1 MFLLNG
7 TPLPPDQ
14 PFEHDGVQY
23 PSNWL
28 RLASEADKAAIG
40 ITEQPDPVRPDDR
53 FYWVDGNNQG
63 TPKDLTELKA
73 QWTKQVDQ
81 IAYSLLL
88 PTDWMVV
95 RKSEA
100 NVEIPAAT
108 TTYRAAVRTNA
119 STNRAAIAAAADVPA
134 LIAAIAAFVWPI
146 DPNAPVRV

>member
-28 RLASEADKAAIG
+28 RLASQEEKAAIG

-63 TPKDLTELKA
+63 TPKDLNELKA

-88 PTDWMVV
+88 PTDWMIV
-95 RKSEA
+95 RKAET
-100 NVEIPAAT
+100 NVEVPADALNHRT
-108 TTYRAAVRTNA
+108 AVRAAAVANRT
-119 STNRAAIAAAADVPA
+119 AIANAADFE
-134 LIAAIAAFVWPI
+134 AFLTVVGNLTWPETQ
-146 DPNAPVRV
+146 NGN